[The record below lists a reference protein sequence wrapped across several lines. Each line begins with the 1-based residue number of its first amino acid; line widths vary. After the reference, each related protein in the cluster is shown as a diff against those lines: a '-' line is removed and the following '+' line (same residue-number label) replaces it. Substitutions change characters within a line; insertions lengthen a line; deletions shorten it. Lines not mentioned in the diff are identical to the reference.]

1 MSSIQQLG
9 FSSESQYDVM
19 WHGGDEV
26 DTSNFETEML
36 YLSEV
41 VDMCQE
47 YGITA
52 DLYTMAFVAKV
63 GHVKSDGSYR
73 LQATPS

>member
-9 FSSESQYDVM
+9 FSSESQYDVI
-19 WHGGDEV
+19 WYAGEEV
-26 DTSNFETEML
+26 DTSKFETEML

-41 VDMCQE
+41 TALCQG

-52 DLYTMAFVAKV
+52 DLYTMAYVAKV
-63 GHVKSDGSYR
+63 GHVESDGSYR